1 MQLRLEGA
9 EELSIP
15 RERVYQLL
23 TNPDFIARSLPDA
36 QEVRVQSDGTV
47 EAKIKVGI
55 SFVTANMQIKLKIT
69 DKVSNQHARLMAEG
83 SGSGSTM
90 KITSDFDLDGD
101 RPTRMKWK
109 ADAEITGLMAGMGSS
124 ILKGFS
130 DKKVRE
136 IFDGIKKAMEA
147 QP

>member
-1 MQLRLEGA
+1 MQLHLEGS
-9 EELSIP
+9 EELGIS

-36 QEVRVQSDGTV
+36 QEIKVQSDGTV
-47 EAKIKVGI
+47 EARIKVGV
-55 SFVTANMQIKLKIT
+55 SFVTANMQVRLKIT
-69 DKVSNQHARLMAEG
+69 DKVVNQHARLMAEG

-101 RPTRMKWK
+101 KPTRMKWK
-109 ADAEITGLMAGMGSS
+109 ADADISGLMAGMGSS

-130 DKKVRE
+130 DRKVRE
-136 IFDGIKKAMEA
+136 IFDGIKRAMEA
-147 QP
+147 QS

>member
-1 MQLRLEGA
+1 MRLHLEGD

-15 RERVYQLL
+15 RERVYELL
-23 TNPDFIARSLPDA
+23 TNPDFIAKSLPDA

-47 EAKIKVGI
+47 EAKMKVGI
-55 SFVTANMQIKLKIT
+55 SFVTTNMQVKLKIT

-101 RPTRMKWK
+101 KPTRMKWK

-136 IFDGIKKAMEA
+136 IFNGIKRAMET
-147 QP
+147 QS

>member
-1 MQLRLEGA
+1 MQLHLEGD

-15 RERVYQLL
+15 RERVYELL
-23 TNPDFIARSLPDA
+23 TNPDFIAKSLPDA

-47 EAKIKVGI
+47 EAKMKVGI
-55 SFVTANMQIKLKIT
+55 SFVTTNMQVKLKIT

-101 RPTRMKWK
+101 KPTRMKWK

-136 IFDGIKKAMEA
+136 IFNGIKRAMET
-147 QP
+147 QS